1 MNYELY
7 INGKKA
13 DLSANTTFALSYQY
27 TDLSNAFKYT
37 DTFSKSVTLPLT
49 NNNKSIFGII
59 DRIDRA
65 TPTSATTE
73 EAERVFVDS
82 ANAWRILSL
91 TGNNVIQEDTSYR
104 DIYRNNDIETNRH
117 HSDYFALRGVN
128 SSFEIYFISP
138 SQRKSPKNKRLRV
151 SFILVGDV
159 KYDKLNQNLIYSDAE
174 KTNVNTS
181 ASTNYIVGF
190 INIYNSR
197 GTLVKSYNP
206 TVQINEKGTYSKR
219 TTWEIPVQ
227 SGFPSC
233 TCSVGLIEKQN
244 NTLFT
249 GVPHFNILDGRIEL
263 LPDDSHGIGLN
274 YDVTKESEFILYA
287 NRTEVMRGTV
297 CVEDI
302 TSDGVGISLSGS
314 LSYLAK
320 ACGDMTVADLYNE
333 WSGGVQ
339 WLLNPFKEDLQ
350 ASYKIDSTSSTIT
363 KIANR
368 NTSASSTIGD
378 FDKNV
383 TAYAIYPTGRP
394 TTCRDYQIPIINIKE
409 LFLRMFNIIGIDS
422 VNSNVNYWN
431 SDYYIMLDTLANV
444 ISNDA
449 RYSAVSQTSSFAV
462 GCYGTNGTTIIRAVS
477 KTKQQFISLPVG
489 FYKTVTISV
498 QISKTATTT
507 GVYPQGSIV
516 INTPGQ
522 TAVTINL
529 TSTSVASVTYER
541 VIITNSSKQTATFTL
556 NNEGSVASSY
566 SLLNTYN
573 YTVIVTGEKLKTIA
587 DNDVYNL
594 CGSNIKLK
602 DLFFNYFKTARH
614 RIYID
619 GSNDVKVAT
628 IESPSSYFA
637 KAEIVD
643 IPFTLQS
650 FSYTSAKYKNIIFQ
664 TTQAD
669 SSIKEKTVAKSD
681 YPFGSVKIEVGK
693 NGSDL
698 SYTVPLEVG
707 VVGKIQVFNELYY
720 SSTSQFWVTQELQNK
735 DNKVK
740 YNVGSVIE
748 LNGTKDVSRFALD
761 SDNCY
766 IQDCDYTSAYVP
778 ITKTVFGEPPLYFD
792 DGTLSRNIR
801 SNGTIYSRHWKNFIN
816 TCFNGSAKVIKGK
829 AIITPLQ
836 WFKLQTV
843 PLFFYYDNNLLFLNK
858 VSDYDF
864 NNWRSGTSVECILV
878 NKTTDLI

>member
-13 DLSANTTFALSYQY
+13 DLSVNTNFALSYQY
-27 TDLSNAFKYT
+27 TDLSNVFKYT

-49 NNNKSIFGII
+49 NNNKTIFGII

-73 EAERVFVDS
+73 EVERVFVD
-82 ANAWRILSL
+82 NTNEWRIMGDNTAINTGTQSRSMLKDWHGTTPHKSDLFTLSGVGNNSTELYFFSPSKRLSL
-91 TGNNVIQEDTSYR
+91 
-104 DIYRNNDIETNRH
+104 
-117 HSDYFALRGVN
+117 
-128 SSFEIYFISP
+128 
-138 SQRKSPKNKRLRV
+138 KNKRLRV
-151 SFILVGDV
+151 SFILMGF
-159 KYDKLNQNLIYSDAE
+159 YNYSLLNQNLIYRDEE
-174 KTNVNTS
+174 KTNVNTTD
-181 ASTNYIVGF
+181 STNFLVGF
-190 INIYNSR
+190 IDIYNSS
-197 GTLVKSYNP
+197 GTRVKSYNP
-206 TVQINEKGTYSKR
+206 TVQINPKSTYSMR
-219 TTWEIPVQ
+219 TTWEIPIQ
-227 SGFPSC
+227 SYYPNC
-233 TCSVGLIEKQN
+233 TCSMGLLEKQD

-249 GVPHFNILDGRIEL
+249 GTPYFALLDGRIEL
-263 LPDDSHGIGLN
+263 LPDDRKDIGVN
-274 YDVTKESEFILYA
+274 YDVTKANEFILYA
-287 NRTEVMRGTV
+287 NSTEAMRGTV

-302 TSDGVGISLSGS
+302 TSDGVSISLSGS

-320 ACGDMTVADLYNE
+320 ACGDKTVADLYND
-333 WSGGVQ
+333 WGGGVK

-350 ASYKIDSTSSTIT
+350 ASWKNEQTSSNIK
-363 KIANR
+363 KIADR
-368 NTSASSTIGD
+368 NTSASGTIGD

-409 LFLRMFNIIGIDS
+409 LFLRMFNILGVDS

-431 SDYYIMLDTLANV
+431 SDYYVMLDTLANV
-444 ISNDA
+444 ISSDE
-449 RYSAVSQTSSFAV
+449 RYSAKSQTSYFAV
-462 GCYGTNGTTIIRAVS
+462 GCYGKTGTTTSLSVA
-477 KTKQQFISLPVG
+477 KTKQQFLSLPVG

-498 QISKTATTT
+498 QISKTATTS

-522 TAVTINL
+522 TALTVNL

-541 VIITNSSKQTATFTL
+541 VIITDSSKQTSTFTV
-556 NNEGSVASSY
+556 NNEGSASLNS

-573 YTVIVTGEKLKTIA
+573 YTVIVTGEKLNTIA
-587 DNDVYNL
+587 DNDIYKL

-619 GSNDVKVAT
+619 GSSDVKVAT
-628 IESPSSYFA
+628 IEAPSGYFG

-650 FSYTSAKYKNIIFQ
+650 FSYTSVKYKNIVFQ

-669 SSIKEKTVAKSD
+669 SSIKEKTVAKSGN
-681 YPFGSVKIEVGK
+681 PFGSVKIAVGG

-720 SSTSQFWVTQELQNK
+720 SESSPFWTTQELQNK

-740 YNVGSVIE
+740 YNVGSVVE
-748 LNGTKDVSRFALD
+748 LNASKDVRRFYLD
-761 SDNCY
+761 NDNCY
-766 IQDCDYTSAYVP
+766 VQDGDYVTAYIP
-778 ITKTVFGEPPLYFD
+778 ITKTVFGEPALYFD

-801 SNGTIYSRHWKNFIN
+801 SKGTIYSTYWKNFIN
-816 TCFNGSAKVIKGK
+816 TCFNGSAKVVKGK

-864 NNWRSGTSVECILV
+864 NTWRSGTSVECILV